1 MHLINVHTRLLEEF
15 HADKPKYAILSHTW
29 GPDKEEIS
37 FREIKQGDTDKPGI
51 GTIKLEGCL
60 RQAKT
65 DGLDYVWI
73 DTCCIDK
80 TNANEL
86 GEAINS
92 MFRWYQEAKTC
103 YTFLQDVPSKDNPK
117 WKSKFRKSRWFTRGW
132 TLQEL
137 LAPSE
142 LMFYSSDW
150 QALGTKLQLSEVVGD
165 ITGIPAR
172 FLLGASNLREASVA
186 QRMSWASNRETKR
199 VEDIAYSLLGIFNVV
214 MSLIYGEGD
223 GAFIRLQDTI
233 INATT
238 DDSILAWGLRP
249 QITVADSR
257 NRPRDF
263 VGGILASSPA
273 AFAGCGKVASR
284 ENRTPTIEGNILRGY
299 LKLRIPLH
307 SDRSGVTYGLLSC
320 RYDNDGREKV
330 IGIPLSRIA
339 PGESGGEYVR
349 PKNSKTTMLPDVA
362 CDTPASSIH
371 ALASISPE
379 ETRVKDCR
387 YGFSVENI
395 FTEGLEL
402 IDVWPTECWDKDNAF
417 LYTGMDFHN
426 ESTQRTWARVRPAH
440 SENDSNDFVL
450 ALELTSTKTHSAA
463 KCHAMIA
470 SRKTTLK
477 KIAYAPLVEEYTFGN
492 GSAYNGI
499 MSVQAKVFRQR
510 HGAGVH
516 PVYAV
521 NVVPQSSQPKS
532 TVNLTSEIELLDHSV
547 NVQSIFR
554 ESQDTTPKLNKSI
567 SSIEAETTALD
578 SAKARL
584 RDVQRQLEQLEAE
597 KRDLVQKKEKSE
609 KRLESSSR
617 DKEKYASMEKKL
629 LQTLSTAQRMHSA
642 SGEKR
647 ASQWKDSVV
656 TYLSEDL
663 FKAKKKQNEAI
674 QSMEDV
680 LQRTFLQAVVKG
692 NIAAMQFLKDS
703 LPSLDFNDSKG
714 RGVLAWAIIKKNL
727 SVVTWLIENGASV
740 NAKDGYKR
748 TPLNRACSE
757 NFLPAVRLLLHRGAH
772 TEDKDQD
779 GRRPLHVAIRKDNIL
794 LTQWLLDRGA
804 DIEAKTE
811 TDETPLELAVSA
823 KSVAS
828 INLLLDRGADLEAP
842 GSYGAT
848 ALCKAAKYDDS
859 HDSAVLRVLIDRGA
873 NIKARSKDKKWTPLH
888 YAAAYGCTEAVELLL
903 REGADAT
910 AKSSSSVTPLMSAA
924 ENRRNSGPLRSL
936 IDHGS
941 SNEVIESIGEELL
954 ASAARYG
961 CAESVKLLLNR
972 GVSIESKDEDGCTP
986 LANAAE
992 EGNKKTA
999 EVLIKQKAKVD
1010 CKDANGLTA
1019 LSLAAQAGHVSLV
1032 KLLVEGGARIDRK
1045 DETDGRTALHW
1056 AVLKDRKAVIEE
1068 LLERGANIEASSKTG
1083 HTAIYYAI
1091 RNGFEASFK
1100 LLLEKGASL
1109 TVEGPHGKT
1118 PLAYARDVAQ
1128 KHKKIGSS
1136 PAMKGIIKC
1145 LEKQTLEKDKARIVE
1160 A

>member
-29 GPDKEEIS
+29 GPDKEEIT
-37 FREIKQGDTDKPGI
+37 FREIKQGDTNKPGI
-51 GTIKLEGCL
+51 GSVKLEGCL

-150 QALGTKLQLSEVVGD
+150 QALGTKLELSEVVGG

-249 QITVADSR
+249 QIGVVDSR
-257 NRPRDF
+257 NRPRDL
-263 VGGILASSPA
+263 VGGILAPSPA
-273 AFAGCGKVASR
+273 AFAGCGNVTSR
-284 ENRTPTIEGNILRGY
+284 ENHTPTIEGNILRGY
-299 LKLRIPLH
+299 LKLRIRLH

-320 RYDNDGREKV
+320 RYDKDGRERV
-330 IGIPLSRIA
+330 VGIPLSRTA
-339 PGESGGEYVR
+339 PGDSGGEYIR

-362 CDTPASSIH
+362 CDTPVSSIH

-395 FTEGLEL
+395 FAEGLEL
-402 IDVWPTECWDKDNAF
+402 IDVWPTDCWDKDNAF
-417 LYTGMDFHN
+417 FYTGLDFHN
-426 ESTQRTWARVRPAH
+426 ESTQRTWARFRPAH
-440 SENDSNDFVL
+440 SENDLNDFIL
-450 ALELTSTKTHSAA
+450 ALELTSTKSHSAA
-463 KCHAMIA
+463 KCHVMVA

-492 GSAYNGI
+492 GSAYNGT
-499 MSVQAKVFRQR
+499 MSIQAKVSRQR

-521 NVVPQSSQPKS
+521 SVVPQSSQPKS
-532 TVNLTSEIELLDHSV
+532 TVNLTSEIELLDHSM
-547 NVQSIFR
+547 NVQSIFQ
-554 ESQDTTPKLNKSI
+554 ESQDITPKLNKSI
-567 SSIEAETTALD
+567 SSIETEATALD

-584 RDVQRQLEQLEAE
+584 RDVQRQLDQLEAE
-597 KRDLVQKKEKSE
+597 KKDLMQKKEKSE
-609 KRLESSSR
+609 IRLESSSR
-617 DKEKYASMEKKL
+617 DKEKYASIEKKL
-629 LQTLSTAQRMHSA
+629 LQTLFTAQSMHAA

-647 ASQWKDSVV
+647 ASKWKDSIV

-663 FKAKKKQNEAI
+663 FKAKKKQNAAI

-692 NIAAMQFLKDS
+692 NIAAMQFLKKS

-714 RGVLAWAIIKKNL
+714 RGVLAWAIVKKNL
-727 SVVTWLIENGASV
+727 SVVTWLIENGASI
-740 NAKDGYKR
+740 NAKDGYKM
-748 TPLNRACSE
+748 TPLNWACSE
-757 NFLPAVRLLLHRGAH
+757 NFLPAVRLLLHWGAH
-772 TEDKDQD
+772 TEDMDQD
-779 GRRPLHVAIRKDNIL
+779 GRRPLHVAIRKDNL
-794 LTQWLLDRGA
+794 LLAQWLLDRGA
-804 DIEAKTE
+804 GIEAKTE
-811 TDETPLELAVSA
+811 NDETPLELAVSG
-823 KSVAS
+823 KSMAL

-842 GSYGAT
+842 GSRGST
-848 ALCKAAKYDDS
+848 ALSRAARYDDS
-859 HDSAVLRVLIDRGA
+859 HDSALLRVLINRGA
-873 NIKARSKDKKWTPLH
+873 KIKARSKDKKWTPLH

-910 AKSSSSVTPLMSAA
+910 AKSSSDVTPLMSAA
-924 ENRRNSGPLRSL
+924 ENRRDSGPLRSL

-941 SNEVIESIGEELL
+941 GNEVIESMGEALL

-999 EVLIKQKAKVD
+999 EALIKRKAKVD

-1032 KLLVEGGARIDRK
+1032 QLLVEGGARIDRK

-1056 AVLKDRKAVIEE
+1056 AVLKDRTAVIEE
-1068 LLERGANIEASSKTG
+1068 LLERGANIEATSKTG

-1109 TVEGPHGKT
+1109 SVEGPHGKA

-1128 KHKKIGSS
+1128 KHKKIASL
-1136 PAMKGIIKC
+1136 PAMKEIIRC
-1145 LEKQTLEKDKARIVE
+1145 LEKQTSEKDKARIEE